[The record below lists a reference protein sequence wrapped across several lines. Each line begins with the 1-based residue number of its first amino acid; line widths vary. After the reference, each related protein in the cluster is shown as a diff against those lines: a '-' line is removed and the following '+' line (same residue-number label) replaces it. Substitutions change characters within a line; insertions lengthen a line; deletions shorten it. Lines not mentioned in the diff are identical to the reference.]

1 MSTKTTPKKP
11 AASFGTQDEAMSDA
25 ETERFLVDHHDE
37 IEAKLQE
44 ARASIARGE
53 ASPIEPLHVLLRD
66 ARRRFKA
73 AG

>member
-1 MSTKTTPKKP
+1 MITKPTKQAKT
-11 AASFGTQDEAMSDA
+11 FVTRDEDLSNA
-25 ETERFLVDHHDE
+25 EMERFIADHHDE

-44 ARASIARGE
+44 AQASIARGE
-53 ASPIEPLHVLLRD
+53 VAPLEPLEVLLRD